1 MCHPLWGAA
10 KSFLMFSQLWSS
22 PSLPCGQSSSHSHI
36 PTSSYLL
43 QLLPVHH
50 VAEPTPPITI
60 TIYRLNCEI
69 LFSTYIGF
77 SSITTSIP
85 REIVPS
91 LVFMGLHIMR
101 TLHSDGVQSLSR
113 GYLCRAT
120 CFIKRVPLFQFA
132 AISSAENKPAMKSM
146 NKWHLYDKNKTAVSS
161 VRPFKY
167 LRVTWADNN
176 LRTRSRWT
184 DSR

>member
-10 KSFLMFSQLWSS
+10 KSFLMFSQLRSS

-36 PTSSYLL
+36 
-43 QLLPVHH
+43 
-50 VAEPTPPITI
+50 PTPPITI

-101 TLHSDGVQSLSR
+101 TLHSDGVQSLSL